1 MILTFLNHQWTG
13 FWRSKNKTS
22 AIAAQLILAFL
33 ALYLIAVAIFIGSSI
48 ETLVDHFLPGKDV
61 MLVFNGAILY
71 YFVFD
76 FFLRIQMQELPTL
89 AIVPYLH
96 LNIPKWKLV
105 RFLNVSALFSIFN
118 FIPLLLFSSFCVVY
132 ISENYGYLAS
142 IMYLLSIISLTIL
155 NNYTALYLKRAAAQ
169 NYRIIIAGLLLIFV
183 FGALE
188 YFKVFSVSV
197 VSNLVFSTLIIHPVI
212 GLIFILLAAGSYLVN
227 SRFLKNNLYIEELK
241 TGEAKKSATDYPF
254 LDRFGAAG
262 TLVALEIKL
271 ILRNRRPRNTA
282 AKGLLFLCYG
292 FLMYKEKAI
301 NENSFGVMF
310 MAAFLLTGNMT
321 IIYGQF
327 MFGWQSAEFDGLL
340 ANKTDIKTFF
350 RAKFL
355 LLTIASTVLL
365 IVVSLYGILSWKI
378 LLVQFAAYLYN
389 IGVNTVIM
397 LYMATR
403 NYKYIDLSE
412 ESSFNWRGTNTS
424 TMLQSAPVLFS
435 PYLIYWPL
443 SYLFNPYWGLAG
455 LTLAGLAGLFTREY
469 WLHKLVTTF
478 NRKKHQIAAGFRER
492 T

>member
-1 MILTFLNHQWTG
+1 MILTFLSHQWTG
-13 FWRSKNKTS
+13 FWRSKNKTGT
-22 AIAAQLILAFL
+22 IAAQLLMAFL
-33 ALYLIAVAIFIGSSI
+33 GLYLIAVSIFIGNSI

-76 FFLRIQMQELPTL
+76 FFMRIQMQELPTL

-96 LNIPKWKLV
+96 LNIPKYKLV
-105 RFLNVSALFSIFN
+105 RFLNVRALFSIFN
-118 FIPLLLFSSFCVVY
+118 FIPLLLFSSFCVVH
-132 ISENYGYLAS
+132 ISENYGHLAS
-142 IMYLLSIISLTIL
+142 IMYLLSIVSLTIF

-169 NYRIIIAGLLLIFV
+169 NYRMIITGLVLIFV
-183 FGALE
+183 FGLLE
-188 YFKVFSVSV
+188 YFKVFSISV
-197 VSNLVFSTLIIHPVI
+197 VSNLIFSALIIHPVI
-212 GLIFILLAAGSYLVN
+212 GLVFILLAAGSYLVN
-227 SRFLKNNLYIEELK
+227 GRFLKNNLYLEELK
-241 TGEAKKSATDYPF
+241 TGETKKSATDYPF

-271 ILRNRRPRNTA
+271 ILRNQRPRNTV

-301 NENSFGVMF
+301 NANSFGVMLI
-310 MAAFLLTGNMT
+310 AGLLITGNMT

-350 RAKFL
+350 KAKFL

-378 LLVQFAAYLYN
+378 LLVQFAAYFYN

-397 LYMATR
+397 LYVATR
-403 NYKYIDLSE
+403 NNKYIDLSKG
-412 ESSFNWRGTNTS
+412 SNFNWQGANTS
-424 TMLQSAPVLFS
+424 TMLLAAPVLLG
-435 PYLIYWPL
+435 PYLIYLPL
-443 SYLFNPYWGLAG
+443 SALFNPYWGLAG
-455 LTLAGLAGLFTREY
+455 LTIAGLSGLFTRQY
-469 WLHKLVTTF
+469 WLNKLVTVF
-478 NRKKHQIAAGFRER
+478 NNKKYQIAAGFRER